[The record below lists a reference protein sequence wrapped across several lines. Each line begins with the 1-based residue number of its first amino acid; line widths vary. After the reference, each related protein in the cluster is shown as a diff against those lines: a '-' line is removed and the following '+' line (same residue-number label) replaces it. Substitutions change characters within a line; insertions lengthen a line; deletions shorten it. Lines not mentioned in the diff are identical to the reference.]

1 MEIRDLE
8 YQQPSLEFV
17 NAVTAESIVGGA
29 TNVTGSTIILN
40 TTGAFLAVNIG
51 LPITIQTTNQSFAS
65 IGGSF
70 PNLQVNGG
78 TLIQTF
84 IRPFGF

>member
-17 NAVTAESIVGGA
+17 NAVTAESIVGGG
-29 TNVTGSTIILN
+29 TNVTGSTIILS
-40 TTGAFLAVNIG
+40 TTGTVLAVNIG

-70 PNLQVNGG
+70 PNLQVSGG
-78 TLIQTF
+78 TLIQTQ
-84 IRPFGF
+84 IKPVY